1 MRKILICFI
10 IIFLLNSVVAC
21 SKTIDE
27 SKESTTMQTEIVKY
41 MNSMGLKRVSE
52 SISKNI
58 RNAIK
63 LNTRK
68 VKEGDISIGETKIGG
83 KPDVTNDFVWPEWNS
98 RYLSFIAQIN
108 LEEVA
113 QYDLEK
119 LLPSTG
125 VIYFFYDSNQET
137 WGFDPKDEG
146 SWKVIYYSGNVS
158 GLKRAE
164 FPKDMPLEGRFQA
177 CKVEMKSERSFPAW
191 ESVYIDELKLT
202 EEEQDA
208 YFDFCEEQN
217 EDSIIN
223 KILGHPDQIQGD
235 MQLEC
240 QLVSNG
246 LYCGDASGYNDPKRK
261 ELEKGMKDW
270 RLLLQIDSDENAG
283 MMWGDVGR
291 LYFWIKADDLA
302 EKRFDKAWMNLQCS

>member
-1 MRKILICFI
+1 MRKILICFLI
-10 IIFLLNSVVAC
+10 IILINSFVAC
-21 SKTIDE
+21 SKAINKNRETTI
-27 SKESTTMQTEIVKY
+27 MQTEIVKE
-41 MNSMGLKRVSE
+41 MNSKGLKRVSE

-63 LNTRK
+63 LNTQK
-68 VKEGDISIGETKIGG
+68 ADEEAISIGETKIGG
-83 KPDVTNDFVWPEWNS
+83 KPDVPIDFVWPQWNS

-108 LEEVA
+108 LDEAA

-125 VIYFFYDSNQET
+125 IIYFFYDSNQET
-137 WGFDPKDEG
+137 WGFDPKDIG
-146 SWKVIYYSGNVS
+146 SWKVIYYSGNTS
-158 GLKRAE
+158 ELKRIE
-164 FPKDMPLEGRFQA
+164 FPKDMPQEGKFHA
-177 CKVEMKSERSFPAW
+177 CKVEIKSERSFPAW
-191 ESVYIDELKLT
+191 ESVYIDELKFT
-202 EEEQDA
+202 EKEQNA

-217 EDSIIN
+217 EGSIIN

-270 RLLLQIDSDENAG
+270 RLLLQIDSDENSG

-291 LYFWIKADDLA
+291 IYFWIKSDDLA
-302 EKRFDKAWMNLQCS
+302 EKRFNKVWMNLQCS